1 MIRNYLVTAWR
12 SLQRNK
18 TASFINLFGL
28 TIGIAASLLIARHVT
43 YELSY
48 DRFHAKGRDI
58 YRVTTEWYEGGTRA
72 EAKALTVPWTGP
84 GLQADFP
91 DVLAYGRLAPVNTFV
106 SKMVMQYKAAAFT
119 EKRAFF
125 ADQGLLDM
133 LTLRWAGGS
142 PATALKQPYSVVLTE
157 STAKKYFRGEDPVG
171 KSLRFKTTQ
180 LKQQD
185 YQVTG
190 VVKDLPANSHL
201 HFDLLLSYNSLFGN
215 FEEAGSSYWFWDY
228 TYNYVLL
235 RPGAD
240 PAALGRGASQ
250 LLIRQFGE
258 QMPRNG
264 RRMQFVLQPLYDIH
278 LHSALTYELAPNG
291 DYQTVQFLVLIALFI
306 LLIAYINAINLA
318 TARSLERAREI
329 GIRKVL
335 GSLRGQLIQ
344 QFMLESLLL
353 NGAAIV
359 LAAGLVAA
367 GTPLLEALTGS
378 TFATARMDGAGVGM
392 AAGLVGIALLAGSFL
407 AGLYPAFV
415 LSAFK
420 PIHALKGRNGG
431 QDRGVNVRRALVIF
445 QFAFSVILLAA
456 TFAAYQQL
464 QFMQGRDLGIHT
476 NQVLV
481 VEGPNVAEKDSTFAP
496 AFAVFKQRLMQH
508 PQVRQVTGSSFVP
521 GEELSGESVSFART
535 GEAPPQSR
543 NVRIVLVDHNF
554 FETYGIRLLAGRNY
568 DPAFG
573 TDRDAVILNEAAA
586 GLVGFR
592 SPAEAAKSVVVWH
605 HGVFKDDGSRSPVI
619 GVVNNHNQLSPRS
632 AYIPTVYLQRE
643 FYNKSWARDYFS
655 IRFDAGPESP
665 AALNDLVALARAEW
679 KEVYPDAPFG
689 YFFLDAFFNRQYQP
703 DRRLGTLFGGFA
715 ALAVFI
721 ACLGLHGL
729 AAFTVGQRTKEVGI
743 RKVLGAS
750 LPGLTLLLTRDF
762 VRLVVL
768 GTLVAWPFAYWGV
781 HTWLAGYAFRT
792 AVGWDIFLVPG
803 GLVLLVTLLTVGGH
817 TLRVA
822 RANPVTALR
831 NE

>member
-1 MIRNYLVTAWR
+1 MIRNYLITAWR

-18 TASFINLFGL
+18 VASCINLFGL
-28 TIGIAASLLIARHVT
+28 TIGIAASLLIARHVV

-48 DRFHAKGRDI
+48 DRFHRQGRDI
-58 YRVTTEWYEGGTRA
+58 YRVTTEWYEGNTRA

-84 GLQADFP
+84 GVQAAFS

-106 SKMVMQYKAAAFT
+106 SKMVMRYKASVFT

-133 LTLRWAGGS
+133 LTLEWAAGS
-142 PATALKQPYSVVLTE
+142 PATALQQPYSVVLTE
-157 STAKKYFRGEDPVG
+157 TAARRYFRNEDPVG
-171 KSLRFKTTQ
+171 KTLEFKTKQ
-180 LKQQD
+180 LEQQA

-201 HFDLLLSYNSLFGN
+201 HFDVLLSFNSLSAGLS
-215 FEEAGSSYWFWDY
+215 AGSSYWFWDY

-235 RPGAD
+235 RPGSD
-240 PAALGRGASQ
+240 PAALGQGASE
-250 LLIRQFGE
+250 LLMRQFGD
-258 QMPRNG
+258 QMPKNG
-264 RRMQFVLQPLYDIH
+264 RRPRFVLQPLYDIH
-278 LHSALTYELAPNG
+278 LHSKLTYELGPNG
-291 DYQTVQFLVLIALFI
+291 DYQSVQFLVLVALFI
-306 LLIAYINAINLA
+306 LLIAYSNAINLS

-335 GSLRGQLIQ
+335 GSLRGQLIR

-359 LAAGLVAA
+359 LAVGLVEA
-367 GTPLLEALTGS
+367 GNPLLEVLTGS
-378 TFATARMDGAGVGM
+378 SFATARMDGAGVAR
-392 AAGLVGIALLAGSFL
+392 AAGLVGIVLLAGSFL

-420 PIHALKGRNGG
+420 PINALKGRNGG
-431 QDRGVNVRRALVIF
+431 QARGVNVRRALVVC

-456 TFAAYQQL
+456 TFAAYRQL
-464 QFMQGRDLGIHT
+464 QFMQNRDLGIHT

-481 VEGPNVAEKDSTFAP
+481 VEGPNVSKKDSTFAP
-496 AFAVFKQRLMQH
+496 AFAVFKQRLMQY
-508 PQVRQVTGSSFVP
+508 PRVSGVTGSSFVP
-521 GEELSGESVSFART
+521 GEELSGETVSFART
-535 GEAPPQSR
+535 GEAPPPGR
-543 NVRIVLVDHNF
+543 NIRIVLVDHNF
-554 FETYGIRLLAGRNY
+554 FDTYGIRLLAGRNY
-568 DPAFG
+568 DLSFG
-573 TDRDAVILNEAAA
+573 TDRDAVVLNEAAA
-586 GLVGFR
+586 ELVGFR
-592 SPAEAAKSVVVWH
+592 SPAEAARSEVIWH
-605 HGVFKDDGSRSPVI
+605 SGLFKEDGFRSPVI
-619 GVVNNHNQLSPRS
+619 GVVNNHNQLSLRS

-643 FYNKSWARDYFS
+643 FHNKSWARDYFS
-655 IRFDAGPESP
+655 IRFNAGPAST
-665 AALNDLVALARAEW
+665 AAPDDLVARVRAEW

-703 DRRLGTLFGGFA
+703 DRQLGRIFGVFA
-715 ALAVFI
+715 GLAVFI
-721 ACLGLHGL
+721 ACLGLYGL
-729 AAFTVGQRTKEVGI
+729 ASFTIMQRTKEVGI

-762 VRLVVL
+762 VKLVVL

-781 HTWLAGYAFRT
+781 HAWLAGYAFRIG
-792 AVGWDIFLVPG
+792 VGWNIFLLPG

-822 RANPVTALR
+822 RANPVEALR

>member
-1 MIRNYLVTAWR
+1 MIRHYLITAWR

-18 TASFINLFGL
+18 TASGINLLGL
-28 TIGIAASLLIARHVT
+28 TIGIAASLLIARHVV
-43 YELSY
+43 YQLSY
-48 DRFHAKGRDI
+48 DRFHRKGRDI
-58 YRVTTEWYEGGTRA
+58 YRVTTEWYEGNTRA

-84 GLQADFP
+84 GMQAAFP
-91 DVLAYGRLAPVNTFV
+91 DVLAYGRLAPVNAFV
-106 SKMVMQYKAAAFT
+106 SKIVMRYKASAFT

-133 LTLRWAGGS
+133 LTLEWTRGR

-157 STAKKYFRGEDPVG
+157 SAARRYFRGEDPVG
-171 KSLRFKTTQ
+171 KTLAFKTSQ
-180 LKQQD
+180 LQQQA

-201 HFDLLLSYNSLFGN
+201 HFDLLLSFNSLPEGLS
-215 FEEAGSSYWFWDY
+215 AGSSYWFWDY

-235 RPGAD
+235 HPRAD
-240 PAALGRGASQ
+240 PAVLGREASG
-250 LLIRQFGE
+250 LLLRQFGD
-258 QMPRNG
+258 QMPRDG
-264 RRMQFVLQPLYDIH
+264 RRPKFVLQPLYDIH
-278 LHSALTYELAPNG
+278 LHSRLTYEPGPNG
-291 DYQTVQFLVLIALFI
+291 DYQSVQFLVLIALFI
-306 LLIAYINAINLA
+306 LLIAHINAINLA
-318 TARSLERAREI
+318 TARSLDRAREI

-335 GSLRGQLIQ
+335 GSLRGQLIG

-359 LAAGLVAA
+359 LALGLVEAGL
-367 GTPLLEALTGS
+367 PLVERLTGND
-378 TFATARMDGAGVGM
+378 FAAARLDGAGM
-392 AAGLVGIALLAGSFL
+392 ALAAALVGTGLLAGSFL

-415 LSAFK
+415 LSSFK
-420 PIHALKGRNGG
+420 PISALKGRTGG
-431 QDRGVNVRRALVIF
+431 PGRGVHVRQALVAF

-464 QFMQGRDLGIHT
+464 RFMEHRDLGIHT
-476 NQVLV
+476 NGVLV
-481 VEGPNVAEKDSTFAP
+481 VEGPNVAEKDWTFAP

-508 PQVRQVTGSSFVP
+508 PRVRQVTGSSFVP
-521 GEELSGESVSFART
+521 GEELSGESVNFTRA
-535 GEAPPQSR
+535 GEAPGQSR

-568 DPAFG
+568 DPTFG

-586 GLVGFR
+586 ALVGFR
-592 SPAEAAKSVVVWH
+592 SPAEAAASVVVWH
-605 HGVFKDDGSRSPVI
+605 NGLFKDDGFRSPVV
-619 GVVNNHNQLSPRS
+619 GVVNNHNQLSPKS

-643 FYNKSWARDYFS
+643 FHNKTWARDYFS
-655 IRFDAGPESP
+655 IRFDAGPGSP
-665 AALNDLVALARAEW
+665 AALADLVAAARAEW

-703 DRRLGTLFGGFA
+703 DRQLGGIFGGFA
-715 ALAVFI
+715 GLAVFI
-721 ACLGLHGL
+721 ACLGLYGL
-729 AAFTVGQRTKEVGI
+729 AAVTTGQRTKEVGI

-762 VRLVVL
+762 VKLVAL

-781 HTWLAGYAFRT
+781 HAWLAGYAFRT
-792 AVGWDIFLVPG
+792 TVGWDIFLLPG

-822 RANPVTALR
+822 RANPADSLR
-831 NE
+831 YE